1 MNFCPQCGTKFE
13 PDARFC
19 QECGFDINSV
29 IAIDEL
35 IPKSII
41 QPPVVETSALP
52 PAENDIPPAAT
63 GPVIFSK
70 KEITQ
75 PAKPSKPPKQLGRK
89 KLWYWFVLVIVVLSA
104 AGWLGYNMYFSS
116 KNGKPFTIGSNIYTS
131 ENASNEQPESNTK
144 PMSLMDQELARQK
157 AKGQSQSQQ
166 KEGSNQDANESV
178 KSSENDIVSI
188 VILEVGHKEDPKSK
202 KPKNPA
208 KLTLQK
214 PTMITRITT
223 DHYNDGMGTP
233 RGGTITI
240 KDSNDD
246 VVGSYKASG
255 KTGKNGTPSA
265 RWVAEPNIMLKEGT
279 YFISDS
285 DPATWSKTFLG
296 GNGFI
301 VVEGYEIE

>member
-1 MNFCPQCGTKFE
+1 MNFCPQCGTRFE

-35 IPKSII
+35 IPKPII
-41 QPPVVETSALP
+41 QSPVVETSALP
-52 PAENDIPPAAT
+52 PAENDIPPTAT
-63 GPVIFSK
+63 GPFIFSK
-70 KEITQ
+70 EEITQ
-75 PAKPSKPPKQLGRK
+75 PAKPPKPPKQQGRK
-89 KLWYWFVLVIVVLSA
+89 KLWVWFVLIIVVLCA

-116 KNGKPFTIGSNIYTS
+116 KNGKPFTIGSNIFTS
-131 ENASNEQPESNTK
+131 ENTTNDQSESNTK
-144 PMSLMDQELARQK
+144 AMSLMDQELAKQK
-157 AKGQSQSQQ
+157 AKGQNERQQ
-166 KEGSNQDANESV
+166 QDGTKQDVVKPA
-178 KSSENDIVSI
+178 KSSENDIVST
-188 VILEVGHKEDPKSK
+188 VILEVGHKEEPKSK

-240 KDSNDD
+240 KDGNDD

-265 RWVAEPNIMLKEGT
+265 KWVAQPNIMLKGGT
-279 YFISDS
+279 YFVSDS

-301 VVEGYEIE
+301 IVEGYEIE